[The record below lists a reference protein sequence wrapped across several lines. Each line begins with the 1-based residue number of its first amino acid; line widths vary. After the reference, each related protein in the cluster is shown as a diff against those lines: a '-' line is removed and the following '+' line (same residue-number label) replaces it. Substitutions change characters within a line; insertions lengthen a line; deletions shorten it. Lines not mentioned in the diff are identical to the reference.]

1 MTNKKRLESVNYLA
15 EVTQLQGEYPKQYY
29 MPDKDMEYCT
39 GYEATIHLADKP
51 GQRHRRFFVVDLET
65 GEVTNCQ
72 LSLTDWYADDSP
84 SKADIQRIDRRI
96 RYLLSLVKKGE
107 KKR

>member
-15 EVTQLQGEYPKQYY
+15 EVTQLQGEYY
-29 MPDKDMEYCT
+29 MPDKDMEYRT
-39 GYEATIHLADKP
+39 GYQATIHLADKP
-51 GQRHRRFFVVDLET
+51 VQSHRRFFVVDLET
-65 GEVTNCQ
+65 GEVTHCQ

>member
-1 MTNKKRLESVNYLA
+1 MTNKKRLESLHSLA
-15 EVTQLQGEYPKQYY
+15 EATQLRGGYY
-29 MPDKDMEYCT
+29 IPTRDMEYRP
-39 GYEATIHLADKP
+39 GLSAIIYLADKP
-51 GQRHRRFFVVDLET
+51 GQRHRRFCVVDLET
-65 GEVTNCQ
+65 GEVTHCQ

-107 KKR
+107 RND